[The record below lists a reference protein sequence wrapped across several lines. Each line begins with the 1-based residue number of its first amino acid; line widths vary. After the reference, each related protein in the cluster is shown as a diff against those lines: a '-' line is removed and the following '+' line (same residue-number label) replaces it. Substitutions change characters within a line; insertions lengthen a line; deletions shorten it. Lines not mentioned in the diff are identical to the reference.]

1 MYVRRR
7 WVEDSVSVSP
17 PLLSLFCKFF
27 FFFSLPVNFYYST
40 PTSISAFSPHHYSS
54 SSYCPRSATQATT
67 FAHRSNMAVDGEF
80 PPQYFLKVSFYVNSR
95 NYSDLYLHFCYFDPS
110 CFRRSTTSRN
120 ISWEI
125 SRKLFTFFVMEKKFA
140 TLCQNCCSL
149 LRFLLIS
156 HRSSFSRLFF
166 RYTQMLLII
175 FSPLI

>member
-7 WVEDSVSVSP
+7 WVEESVSVSP
-17 PLLSLFCKFF
+17 PLLSLFCKV
-27 FFFSLPVNFYYST
+27 FSPLPVNLYLPHHFYYST

-54 SSYCPRSATQATT
+54 SSYCPRSAIQATT
-67 FAHRSNMAVDGEF
+67 FAHWSNMAVDGEF

-95 NYSDLYLHFCYFDPS
+95 NYSDLYLHLCYFDQS

-120 ISWEI
+120 IWWEI
-125 SRKLFTFFVMEKKFA
+125 IRKLFTFFVMEKKFA

-166 RYTQMLLII
+166 VPHKC
-175 FSPLI
+175 F